1 MTGPIL
7 VRRERPVGPMHPGL
21 PRASSVV
28 GATAGAWVGLVVH
41 PGADLP
47 GQANAA
53 NRVQD
58 DVSRPDG

>member
-7 VRRERPVGPMHPGL
+7 VRRERPVGPMHPVL

-28 GATAGAWVGLVVH
+28 GATAVAWFGLVVH
-41 PGADLP
+41 NVAYLAD
-47 GQANAA
+47 QADAA
-53 NRVQD
+53 NRVRD